1 MTDPARKPVS
11 SITLPHG
18 STELNLR
25 LTPGP
30 EAIPAARKALDGLGE
45 LLERPVWEDLRLLV
59 TELVT
64 NGVRHGSAR
73 GPVTV
78 AVVANSQTVRVEVSD
93 CGRGFSP
100 PDAPMPREDGSGGW
114 GLQLVDRVAHA
125 WGVEI
130 GNDQTCVLFEL
141 RC

>member
-1 MTDPARKPVS
+1 MS
-11 SITLPHG
+11 STTLPPG
-18 STELNLR
+18 STELTLR

-45 LLERPVWEDLRLLV
+45 LLERPMWEDLRLLV

-64 NGVRHGSAR
+64 NGVRHGSTR

-78 AVVANSQTVRVEVSD
+78 TVVANNGLVRVEVSD

-100 PDAPMPREDGSGGW
+100 PEAPMPRADGSGGW
-114 GLQLVDRVAHA
+114 GLQLVDRVAA
-125 WGVEI
+125 NWGVNISET
-130 GNDQTCVLFEL
+130 TCVWFEL
-141 RC
+141 AR

>member
-11 SITLPHG
+11 STTLPPG
-18 STELNLR
+18 SAELSLR

-64 NGVRHGSAR
+64 NGVRHGSSR
-73 GPVTV
+73 GDV
-78 AVVANSQTVRVEVSD
+78 AVAVTANERIVRVEVSD

-100 PDAPMPREDGSGGW
+100 PEAPMPRADGSGGW
-114 GLQLVDRVAHA
+114 GLQLVDRVATQ
-125 WGVEI
+125 WGVEVA
-130 GNDQTCVLFEL
+130 DKTCVWFEL
-141 RC
+141 TR